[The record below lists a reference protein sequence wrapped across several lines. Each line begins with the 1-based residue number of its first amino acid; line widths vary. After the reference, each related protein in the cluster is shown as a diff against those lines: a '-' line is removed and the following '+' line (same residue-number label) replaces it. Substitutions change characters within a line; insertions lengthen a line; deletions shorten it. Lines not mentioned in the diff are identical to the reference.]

1 VTAAETANYNEA
13 TASVSLN
20 VDKAN
25 QVITWA
31 NPANITYGTLLSATQ
46 LNATVAGSATAGAS
60 APGVLTFD
68 PTAGTLLAAG
78 PHTLSVTAAGTD
90 NYNEATASVSLTVN

>member
-1 VTAAETANYNEA
+1 LLAAGPHTLNVTAAATANYNQA

-68 PTAGTLLAAG
+68 PTAGTL
-78 PHTLSVTAAGTD
+78 
-90 NYNEATASVSLTVN
+90 

>member
-1 VTAAETANYNEA
+1 AAETANYNEA

-46 LNATVAGSATAGAS
+46 LNATVAGSATAGAT
-60 APGVLTFD
+60 APGALTFD
-68 PTAGTLLAAG
+68 PTAGTLLAA
-78 PHTLSVTAAGTD
+78 
-90 NYNEATASVSLTVN
+90 

>member
-1 VTAAETANYNEA
+1 
-13 TASVSLN
+13 
-20 VDKAN
+20 

-46 LNATVAGSATAGAS
+46 LNATVAGSATAGAT
-60 APGVLTFD
+60 APGALIFD

-78 PHTLSVTAAGTD
+78 PHTLNVTAAETA
-90 NYNEATASVSLTVN
+90 NYNEATASVSLNV